1 MKNFTIVISLLTLLS
16 FISGNSVAGD
26 RMVLVE
32 RFTSSTC
39 PPCASNNP
47 IMDAF
52 LASQDP
58 ERIVGISY
66 HMNWPAPGN
75 DPMFLY
81 NPNDNTLR
89 RNYYS
94 VNSIPQAKM
103 DGFINVDPPYTLS
116 GLQSFF
122 DSRKDS
128 LSPVTIIV
136 TETPYGD
143 SVLVRALIYCESP
156 VSNPNVTVHFAVVE
170 KHIHYQFPPGTNGET
185 DFYDVMRKMLPTGNG
200 TSIALLPGQTY
211 ILENRYRMD
220 TLWQASQIRPL
231 VFIQGAGRE
240 ILNSALKPINF
251 TLMSN
256 PAYKVVLQGQNQSA
270 AYKIKVPFVAQGY
283 NSPVTLTAQVLPPAS
298 GVTTSFP
305 SGNVISNFPD
315 SVTLQVNSTSAV
327 PTNSYRIVVTG
338 TNAGSKTHKT
348 VVNYLVG
355 RSYIFVGSNRGNLQ
369 FKVDNVTYISKRFFE
384 WDLNSTHNLAAV
396 SPQVSG
402 STRYVFQS
410 WSDGGDTVHNI
421 NITPSVSNYTV
432 NYKIQFKLLTNLQP
446 PGIPA
451 NITGSNIFYDSA
463 ATAFL
468 SISPLELTYNGKTW
482 YFQRWQG
489 TGNGSYTG
497 NNPSPQLIMNNVILE
512 SAIYDT
518 IPIGVHGQSS
528 ELPKVYELFQ
538 NYPNPFNPVTKIEYA
553 LPKDGEVTLV
563 IYDVLG
569 NEVLT
574 LYKGYRRAGYYEADF
589 DATNL
594 ASGIYFYRIAS
605 GSFTDVKKMLL
616 IK

>member
-1 MKNFTIVISLLTLLS
+1 
-16 FISGNSVAGD
+16 
-26 RMVLVE
+26 
-32 RFTSSTC
+32 
-39 PPCASNNP
+39 
-47 IMDAF
+47 
-52 LASQDP
+52 
-58 ERIVGISY
+58 
-66 HMNWPAPGN
+66 
-75 DPMFLY
+75 
-81 NPNDNTLR
+81 
-89 RNYYS
+89 
-94 VNSIPQAKM
+94 
-103 DGFINVDPPYTLS
+103 
-116 GLQSFF
+116 
-122 DSRKDS
+122 
-128 LSPVTIIV
+128 
-136 TETPYGD
+136 
-143 SVLVRALIYCESP
+143 
-156 VSNPNVTVHFAVVE
+156 
-170 KHIHYQFPPGTNGET
+170 
-185 DFYDVMRKMLPTGNG
+185 
-200 TSIALLPGQTY
+200 
-211 ILENRYRMD
+211 
-220 TLWQASQIRPL
+220 
-231 VFIQGAGRE
+231 
-240 ILNSALKPINF
+240 
-251 TLMSN
+251 
-256 PAYKVVLQGQNQSA
+256 
-270 AYKIKVPFVAQGY
+270 
-283 NSPVTLTAQVLPPAS
+283 
-298 GVTTSFP
+298 
-305 SGNVISNFPD
+305 
-315 SVTLQVNSTSAV
+315 
-327 PTNSYRIVVTG
+327 
-338 TNAGSKTHKT
+338 
-348 VVNYLVG
+348 
-355 RSYIFVGSNRGNLQ
+355 
-369 FKVDNVTYISKRFFE
+369 
-384 WDLNSTHNLAAV
+384 
-396 SPQVSG
+396 VSG

-451 NITGSNIFYDSA
+451 NNTGSNIFYDSA